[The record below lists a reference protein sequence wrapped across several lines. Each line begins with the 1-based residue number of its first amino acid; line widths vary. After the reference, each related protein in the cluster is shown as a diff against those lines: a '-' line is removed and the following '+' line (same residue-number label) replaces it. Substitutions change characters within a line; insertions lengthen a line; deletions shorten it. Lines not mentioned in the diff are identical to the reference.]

1 MRVSKLIRWA
11 SGAAFIAGLSVT
23 ATGQTPAVY
32 KPPVPEGFVRQDA
45 DEVKTGTIF
54 GDPSKPGIYI
64 TRNLF
69 KAGPGGGKPG
79 GGSMPHYHDQ
89 DRYVT
94 VIKGTWYVAL
104 GPEAD
109 VYNPDK
115 MTPIHEGGFV
125 FHPANGHHYDGA
137 KDEDVIVQIIGMGP
151 VKTINIPQAGAPAGG
166 GRAGG
171 RAGAGGAAPAPGGGR
186 Q

>member
-1 MRVSKLIRWA
+1 MKVSKLVRWA
-11 SGAAFIAGLSVT
+11 SGAALMAGLSVT

-54 GDPSKPGIYI
+54 GDASKPGIYI

-69 KAGPGGGKPG
+69 KAGPGGGQIG
-79 GGSMPHYHDQ
+79 GGSRPHYHDQ

-94 VIKGTWYVAL
+94 VIKGTWWVAL

-109 VYNPDK
+109 TYNPDK
-115 MTPIHEGGFV
+115 MTPIHAGGFV

-151 VKTINIPQAGAPAGG
+151 VKTVNLEPAGA

-171 RAGAGGAAPAPGGGR
+171 RAGGGAPAPTPGR